1 MLHHRSNNRIRA
13 IVSACT
19 LWVAA
24 GAMPASAQKMEERL
38 DTSGEVLREL
48 INAPD
53 AEIPEELL
61 EDAECVGV
69 IPGVKKAAFGF
80 GGRYGRGV
88 AVCRTNGGNGPWG
101 APSMLALDGGSFGF
115 QLGGSSMDVVMLF
128 MTPKSMES
136 LLKDKVTLG
145 GDVAAAAGPKG
156 RNASASTD
164 TRFQAEILTY
174 GRSRGLF
181 AGVSLEGASLRPDDD
196 ANEEI
201 YGREINA
208 ERLLTG
214 QDTGVPA
221 AAAGFMSTLRQ
232 IAGQ

>member
-1 MLHHRSNNRIRA
+1 MKLRKTISTT
-13 IVSACT
+13 VF
-19 LWVAA
+19 A
-24 GAMPASAQKMEERL
+24 GLVVLASASLVNAQGKMQERL
-38 DTSGEVLREL
+38 DTSATVLDEL
-48 INAPD
+48 MNTPD
-53 AEIPEELL
+53 AGIPEELL
-61 EDAECVGV
+61 KDAECVGV

-88 AVCRTNGGNGPWG
+88 AVCRTDNGNGPWG
-101 APSMLALDGGSFGF
+101 SVSMLALDGGSFGF

-145 GDVAAAAGPKG
+145 GDIGAAAGPKG
-156 RNASASTD
+156 RNASANTD

-201 YGREINA
+201 YGREVDA
-208 ERLLTG
+208 ELLLTG
-214 QDTGVPA
+214 TDIGTPSD
-221 AAAGFMSTLRQ
+221 AAGFMSTLRRL
-232 IAGQ
+232 AGQ